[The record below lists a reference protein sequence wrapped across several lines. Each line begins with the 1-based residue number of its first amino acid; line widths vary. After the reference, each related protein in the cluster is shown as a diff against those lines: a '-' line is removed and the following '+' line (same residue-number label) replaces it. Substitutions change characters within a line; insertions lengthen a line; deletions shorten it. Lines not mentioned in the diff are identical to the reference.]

1 MSAMSGNHL
10 TVLVVEDNLGD
21 ARLIERT
28 LEDASGSFVVEHAD
42 RIARAIDRLAAGGI
56 DIVLLDL
63 SLPDSSGLQT
73 FALVRSCAEDVP
85 IVVLTGLDD
94 EEAATAAVQAG
105 AQDYLVKGTFDSEV
119 IARSVRYAV
128 ERHRMQEDLRR
139 LATVDDLTGLFNRR
153 GFLPLAEHH
162 LNLSDRNGEPL
173 VLLFIDLDGLKKV
186 NDVHGHAE
194 GSRMIQDTA
203 SVLTKTLRNSD
214 VLARVGGDE
223 FCVLLTAEDAMN
235 AERVLVRLVE
245 AVAAHNARAGREYV
259 LSLSVG
265 AAPYDPTEPC
275 SIEELM
281 ERADA
286 LMYEEKQRHHRGR
299 EAG

>member
-1 MSAMSGNHL
+1 MTERL
-10 TVLVVEDNLGD
+10 TVLLVEDNPGD
-21 ARLIERT
+21 ARLIEHS
-28 LEDASGSFVVEHAD
+28 LESAAAAFLVEHAD
-42 RIARAIDRLAAGGI
+42 RVSAALDRLAQGGV

-63 SLPDSSGLQT
+63 SLPDSSGLPT
-73 FALVRSCAEDVP
+73 FAVVRSCAEDVP

-94 EEAATAAVQAG
+94 EETATSAVQAG
-105 AQDYLVKGTFDSEV
+105 AQDYLVKGSFDSDA
-119 IARSVRYAV
+119 IARSLRYAV
-128 ERHRMQEDLRR
+128 ERHRMQQDLRR

-162 LNLSDRNGEPL
+162 LNLSDRHGEPL

-203 SVLTKTLRNSD
+203 TVLMNTLRTSD

-223 FCVLLTAEDAMN
+223 FCVLLTGDDALN
-235 AERVLVRLVE
+235 ADRVLVRLVE
-245 AVAAHNARAGREYV
+245 SVASHNARAGRVYE

-265 AAPYDPTEPC
+265 AASYDPHEPC

-286 LMYEEKQRHHRGR
+286 LMYEEKQRHHRAR
-299 EAG
+299 DAS

>member
-1 MSAMSGNHL
+1 L
-10 TVLVVEDNLGD
+10 KPPLRVLLVEDNPGD
-21 ARLIERT
+21 ARLIEHA
-28 LEDASGSFVVEHAD
+28 LADASSRAFDVEHVD
-42 RIARAIDRLAAGGI
+42 RVATGLERLSEGGI

-63 SLPDSSGLQT
+63 SLPDSAGLQT
-73 FALVRSCAEDVP
+73 FAIVRSCAEDVP

-94 EEAATAAVQAG
+94 EDAATAAVQAG
-105 AQDYLVKGTFDSEV
+105 AHDYLVKGSFDSDA
-119 IARSVRYAV
+119 IARSVSYAV
-128 ERHRMQEDLRR
+128 ERHRMQQDLRR

-162 LNLSDRNGEPL
+162 LNLVDRNKFPL
-173 VLLFIDLDGLKKV
+173 MLLFIDLDGLKRV
-186 NDVHGHAE
+186 NDAHGHAE

-203 SVLTKTLRNSD
+203 TVLTKTLRTSD

-223 FCVLLTAEDAMN
+223 FCVLLTGDDAEN

-245 AVAAHNARAGREYV
+245 AVAGHNARAMRPYE

-265 AAPYDPTEPC
+265 AAPYDPEEPC

-286 LMYEEKQRHHRGR
+286 LMYEEKERRHRQRETG
-299 EAG
+299 

>member
-1 MSAMSGNHL
+1 MTERL
-10 TVLVVEDNLGD
+10 TVLVVEDNPGD
-21 ARLIERT
+21 ARLIQHA
-28 LEDASGSFVVEHAD
+28 LESGGATFAVEHTD
-42 RIARAIDRLAAGGI
+42 RVSAALDRLSKGGV

-63 SLPDSSGLQT
+63 SLPDSSGLPT
-73 FALVRSCAEDVP
+73 FAVVRSCAEDVP

-94 EEAATAAVQAG
+94 EATATSAVQAG
-105 AQDYLVKGTFDSEV
+105 AQDYLVKGSFDSDA
-119 IARSVRYAV
+119 IARAVRYAV
-128 ERHRMQEDLRR
+128 ERHRLQQDLRR

-162 LNLSDRNGEPL
+162 VNLADRHGEPL
-173 VLLFIDLDGLKKV
+173 VVLFIDLDGLKKV

-203 SVLTKTLRNSD
+203 TVLMNTLRTSD

-223 FCVLLTAEDAMN
+223 FCVLLTGDDALN
-235 AERVLVRLVE
+235 ADRVLVRLVE
-245 AVAAHNARAGREYV
+245 AVAAHNARAARVYE

-265 AAPYDPTEPC
+265 AASYDPHEPC
-275 SIEELM
+275 SVEELM

-286 LMYEEKQRHHRGR
+286 LMYEEKQRHHRAR
-299 EAG
+299 DAS

>member
-1 MSAMSGNHL
+1 MSERF
-10 TVLVVEDNLGD
+10 TVLVVEDNAGD
-21 ARLIERT
+21 ARLIQHA
-28 LEDASGSFVVEHAD
+28 LEGGTGSTFVVEHAD
-42 RIARAIDRLAAGGI
+42 RLSSALERLDAGGV

-63 SLPDSSGLQT
+63 SLPDSTGLPT
-73 FALVRSCAEDVP
+73 FAVLRSCAEDLP

-94 EEAATAAVQAG
+94 EQTATAAVQAG
-105 AQDYLVKGTFDSEV
+105 AQDYLVKGTFDAEV

-128 ERHRMQEDLRR
+128 ERHRMQQDLRR

-162 LNLSDRNGEPL
+162 VNLADRHGDPL

-186 NDVHGHAE
+186 NDIHGHAE

-203 SVLTKTLRNSD
+203 TVLMNTLRTSD

-223 FCVLLTAEDAMN
+223 FCVLLTGEDASN

-245 AVAAHNARAGREYV
+245 AVASHNARAGRVYE

-265 AAPYDPTEPC
+265 AASYDPREPC

-286 LMYEEKQRHHRGR
+286 LMYEEKQRHHRAR
-299 EAG
+299 DAS

>member
-1 MSAMSGNHL
+1 MSGMSGNHL

-21 ARLIERT
+21 ARLIQRS

-42 RIARAIDRLAAGGI
+42 RIARAIDRLANGGI

-73 FALVRSCAEDVP
+73 FALIRSCAEDVP

-139 LATVDDLTGLFNRR
+139 LATVDDLTG
-153 GFLPLAEHH
+153 
-162 LNLSDRNGEPL
+162 SDE
-173 VLLFIDLDGLKKV
+173 DGLR
-186 NDVHGHAE
+186 E
-194 GSRMIQDTA
+194 PY
-203 SVLTKTLRNSD
+203 
-214 VLARVGGDE
+214 
-223 FCVLLTAEDAMN
+223 
-235 AERVLVRLVE
+235 
-245 AVAAHNARAGREYV
+245 RAGHEAQHPVHPVGEVDIREP
-259 LSLSVG
+259 G
-265 AAPYDPTEPC
+265 RPE
-275 SIEELM
+275 
-281 ERADA
+281 
-286 LMYEEKQRHHRGR
+286 HRGR
-299 EAG
+299 PRRLPAVGV

>member
-1 MSAMSGNHL
+1 MSGNHL
-10 TVLVVEDNLGD
+10 TVLVVEDNLGE
-21 ARLIERT
+21 ARLIEHA
-28 LEDASGSFVVEHAD
+28 LDDASSSFVVEHAD
-42 RIARAIDRLAAGGI
+42 RIARAIDRLAEGGI

-63 SLPDSSGLQT
+63 SLSDSAGLQT
-73 FALVRSCAEDVP
+73 FALVRSCAEHVP

-105 AQDYLVKGTFDSEV
+105 AQDYVVKGTFDSEM

-162 LNLSDRNGEPL
+162 LNLADRNGEPL

-186 NDVHGHAE
+186 NDVHGNAE

-214 VLARVGGDE
+214 VLARVSRDE
-223 FCVLLTAEDAMN
+223 FCVLLTGDDAVN
-235 AERVLVRLVE
+235 AEPVLVRLVE
-245 AVAAHNARAGREYV
+245 AVAMHNARAGRAYE

-265 AAPYDPTEPC
+265 AAPYDQTEPC

-286 LMYEEKQRHHRGR
+286 LMYEEKQRRHRAR

>member
-1 MSAMSGNHL
+1 MKRPL
-10 TVLVVEDNLGD
+10 KVLVIEDNPAD
-21 ARLIERT
+21 ARLIE
-28 LEDASGSFVVEHAD
+28 LALSAGANGFEVEHAD
-42 RIARAIDRLAAGGI
+42 RVAAGIERLAVGGI
-56 DIVLLDL
+56 DLVMLDL

-73 FALVRSCAEDVP
+73 FAIIRSCAEDVP
-85 IVVLTGLDD
+85 IVVMTGLDD
-94 EEAATAAVQAG
+94 EDAAAAVQAG
-105 AQDYLVKGTFDSEV
+105 AQDYLVKGSFDSEL

-139 LATVDDLTGLFNRR
+139 LATVDDLTGLLNRR

-162 LNLSDRNGEPL
+162 LNLADRNKLPL
-173 VLLFIDLDGLKKV
+173 VLLFVDLDGLKRV

-203 SVLTKTLRNSD
+203 TVLTKTLRTSD

-223 FCVLLTAEDAMN
+223 FCVLLTGEDAEN

-245 AVAAHNARAGREYV
+245 AVASHNARQSRPYE

-265 AAPYDPTEPC
+265 AAPYDPGEPC

-286 LMYEEKQRHHRGR
+286 LMYEEKQRHHMARGQ
-299 EAG
+299 G

>member
-1 MSAMSGNHL
+1 MNGNHL

-21 ARLIERT
+21 ARLIERS

-42 RIARAIDRLAAGGI
+42 RIARAIDRLTEGDI

-63 SLPDSSGLQT
+63 SLPDSSGQQT
-73 FALVRSCAEDVP
+73 FALIRSCAEDVP
-85 IVVLTGLDD
+85 ILVLTGLDD

-162 LNLSDRNGEPL
+162 LNLADRNGEPL
-173 VLLFIDLDGLKKV
+173 VLLFIDLDGLKRV

-223 FCVLLTAEDAMN
+223 FCVLLTGDDAVN
-235 AERVLVRLVE
+235 AETVLVRLVE
-245 AVAAHNARAGREYV
+245 AVAAHNARAGRAYE

-265 AAPYDPTEPC
+265 AAPYEATEPC

-286 LMYEEKQRHHRGR
+286 LMYEEKQRLHRAR

>member
-10 TVLVVEDNLGD
+10 KVLVVEDNFGD

-42 RIARAIDRLAAGGI
+42 RIARAIDRLAEGGI

-73 FALVRSCAEDVP
+73 FALIRSRAEDVP

-162 LNLSDRNGEPL
+162 VNLADRNGEPL
-173 VLLFIDLDGLKKV
+173 VLLFIDLEGLKKV

-223 FCVLLTAEDAMN
+223 FCVLLTGDDAVN
-235 AERVLVRLVE
+235 AELVLVRLVE
-245 AVAAHNARAGREYV
+245 AVAAHNARAGRAYE

-275 SIEELM
+275 SIEELV

-286 LMYEEKQRHHRGR
+286 LMYEEKQRHHRAR